1 MDFSA
6 RSPRTTRADSRRLR
20 KGTRYAFARGY
31 KKNGNIRLSVYLQQF
46 RFVSLPPARNHADAS
61 RVGDVVD
68 VVCNGA
74 VQKGMPYKYYHGKT
88 GVVYNVTKSSL
99 GVLLQRAVGN
109 RFIAKR
115 INVRLEH
122 VRMSRSREDFLRRVK
137 TNAAKTREA
146 KAAGE
151 KVSLKRLPVGPRGP
165 HTLDMLKSQPETIR
179 PASYETLI

>member
-1 MDFSA
+1 M
-6 RSPRTTRADSRRLR
+6 
-20 KGTRYAFARGY
+20 
-31 KKNGNIRLSVYLQQF
+31 
-46 RFVSLPPARNHADAS
+46 
-61 RVGDVVD
+61 VD

-88 GVVYNVTKSSL
+88 GVVYNVTKTSL
-99 GVLLQRAVGN
+99 GVLLHRPVGN
-109 RFIAKR
+109 RYIAKR

-122 VRMSRSREDFLRRVK
+122 IRLSRSREDFLRRVK
-137 TNAAKTREA
+137 TNAAKTRAA

-165 HTLDMLKSQPETIR
+165 HTLSMQKSQPETIR